1 MVAGARTFNLEETL
15 LEPPAISPPP
25 TRHALFACLIALA
38 VVLHVC
44 TAGWSQLYG
53 ETDGQYAGA
62 AREMIAAHQWL
73 VPTNDGVPRLQKPP
87 LLYWMLIVSFKLF
100 GVSAAAARVPIAAAT
115 VASVALTFLIGER
128 LMDYWRGFIAGLI
141 YLCLYGTFLL
151 GRIIMPEPVF
161 GAFVAASIFCAIA
174 GYQRRASRRAWFT
187 AFWIFAALACLTKS
201 FHGLLY
207 PAAVCVL
214 LAVFFREAR
223 IRFRALLRWEY
234 VLLFLLIVAPWHIWV
249 ARHFPGYLSYAFG
262 YESASHLLGRPD
274 ATHSYVN
281 VPRLQFLALH
291 LAWWFPVSLLIF
303 PGVIFA
309 ARKIFRPREVEFA
322 DALALCW
329 MGVVFVPLLLIGER
343 QDYYSMSMWSAFG
356 LFATLA
362 WDRMPR
368 RVRLAGVC
376 CVGLIGLVVG
386 AIALFLPQ
394 LVSGTTAQWKELGD
408 RATAWRTLATIPGPT
423 WLTLRPM
430 VALAAGAL
438 VPAAALALYFVAKNR
453 ERIGLIILLAAMI
466 PIGLSSIEGVARV
479 APYFSLADA
488 AKYLNGRVGR
498 YGRVYYEGS
507 LDVGSSLLFYLNRR
521 VFLVNQPEDP
531 FTAGLGAKRLHVDSD
546 AVLTRWKTSEPVF
559 LIVEQD
565 RLPYWKAL
573 LTERIHIFHQV
584 TICGT
589 YVVLSNQ
596 L

>member
-1 MVAGARTFNLEETL
+1 MVAGTRTFSIEQTL
-15 LEPPAISPPP
+15 LEPQALAPPP

-44 TAGWSQLYG
+44 TAGWGQLYG

-73 VPTNDGVPRLQKPP
+73 VPTNDGIPRLQKPP
-87 LLYWMLIVSFKLF
+87 LLYWMIILSFKLF
-100 GVSAAAARVPIAAAT
+100 GINAAAARLPIAVAA

-141 YLCLYGTFLL
+141 YLCSYGMFLL

-161 GAFVAASIFCAIA
+161 AAFVVAAIFCAIA
-174 GYQRRASRRAWFT
+174 GHQRRAHRRAWF
-187 AFWIFAALACLTKS
+187 AGFWIFAALACMTKG
-201 FHGLLY
+201 FHGLAY
-207 PAAVCVL
+207 PAAVCAL
-214 LAVFFREAR
+214 LAVFFRESR

-234 VLLFLLIVAPWHIWV
+234 FLLFLLIIAPWHIWI

-262 YESASHLLGRPD
+262 AESASHLLGRPD

-281 VPRLQFLALH
+281 VPRFQFLALH
-291 LAWWFPVSLLIF
+291 LAWWFPASFLIV
-303 PGVIFA
+303 PGLIFA
-309 ARKIFRPREVEFA
+309 ARKIIRPREIEFA
-322 DALALCW
+322 DALPICW
-329 MGVVFVPLLLIGER
+329 IGVVFVPLLVLGQR

-356 LFATLA
+356 LFATSA

-368 RVRLAGVC
+368 RFRLAGVC
-376 CVGLIGLVVG
+376 CVAIIGLLAG
-386 AIALFLPQ
+386 AAALFLPEI
-394 LVSGTTAQWKELGD
+394 VSGATTQWKELSD

-430 VALAAGAL
+430 VALSASAL

-453 ERIGLIILLAAMI
+453 ERIGITILLAAMI
-466 PIGLSSIEGVARV
+466 PVGLSSIEGVARV
-479 APYFSLADA
+479 APFFSLADA
-488 AKYLNGRVGR
+488 AKYLNGRIGR
-498 YGRVYYEGS
+498 GGRVYYEGS
-507 LDVGSSLLFYLNRR
+507 LDVGSSLLFYLNRK
-521 VFLVNQPEDP
+521 VFLVNQPRDP
-531 FTAGLGAKRLHVDSD
+531 FAERLGANRLHVDAE
-546 AVLTRWKTSEPVF
+546 AVLARWKTSNPVF

-565 RLPYWKAL
+565 RLPYWRKL
-573 LTERIHIFHQV
+573 LTERIHIYHQV
-584 TICGT
+584 TACGT